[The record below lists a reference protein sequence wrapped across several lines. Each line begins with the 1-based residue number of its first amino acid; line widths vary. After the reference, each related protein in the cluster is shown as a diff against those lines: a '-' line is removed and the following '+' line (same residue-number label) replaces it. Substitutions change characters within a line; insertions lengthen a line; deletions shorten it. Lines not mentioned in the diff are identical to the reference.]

1 MELNINKSKSQMVG
15 LRLTENQLK
24 EIKAIA
30 KKEGVI
36 YTEVIRALIDAAL
49 KEMKKWRYITG

>member
-49 KEMKKWRYITG
+49 KEMKK